1 MVSKI
6 WPCLMFFRWSS
17 NYSNIR
23 KFLRKRSI
31 ILILNNLVGKFITMI
46 KIWLKKEKMK
56 MMIMKTVKTTMMI
69 KIALAILN
77 NPLKIINSNKKNTN
91 NSNNSINL
99 EFRIPN
105 SITKRM
111 NINTSKIFSKSF
123 RNYKKKKCNNIIK
136 FL

>member
-1 MVSKI
+1 M
-6 WPCLMFFRWSS
+6 
-17 NYSNIR
+17 
-23 KFLRKRSI
+23 
-31 ILILNNLVGKFITMI
+31 MI
-46 KIWLKKEKMK
+46 